1 MLKSVSGYI
10 SISEFEI
17 QRILGLEHHL
27 LDWRK
32 MKIRSYKE
40 TKVNCINMNYFQ
52 SDPQQHVG
60 WLLNFHAKVPV
71 FLILH
76 EVTWVECFLTPT
88 PDTQREAA
96 FCLSTDFSRARDMW
110 QCFDCSCSLV
120 SHSAELLMDPIMN
133 QIILQ
138 MTHIF
143 FNQQIF
149 LETADRNLAGVLGWQ
164 QRHASWC
171 QETWLLQFWHRFQ
184 CEVNFQQCDGAI
196 GRLLQI
202 L

>member
-1 MLKSVSGYI
+1 
-10 SISEFEI
+10 
-17 QRILGLEHHL
+17 
-27 LDWRK
+27 

-110 QCFDCSCSLV
+110 QCFDCPCSLV